1 MIYRFHGC
9 ELNTDRMLLTRE
21 GEIQHVE
28 PQVFEVLMHL
38 IAERDRVVSRHELLE
53 QVWGHEHVSE
63 STLSS
68 CIKMV
73 RKAVGDSG
81 RTQSVIRTVHGK
93 GYEFIAAI
101 ADPDQEETGT
111 IASPPAGSSPLD
123 SNLPAAMKTLI
134 GRQEIIQQIRVD
146 LHTSRLV
153 TLIGSG
159 GVGKTSLAYEIA
171 RRVGQLYVDGVVA
184 VQLVRINDPESMIG
198 ALATALR
205 VHTRQ
210 DDNLQHALIDFLQ
223 PRDMLLLLDNCEHL
237 VESVGEL
244 ASRIL
249 HSAVGVTLLTTS
261 REPLA
266 IPGEKLWPVEP
277 LDFSYEG
284 GELGSAEGMEAL
296 MQVPAIR
303 LFVERAQAVDPGFV
317 FDHSS
322 AEEICEICRRL
333 DGLPLAIELAASR
346 VRTIGVSQIAARID
360 QRFKLL
366 KGSRRGA
373 DARHQTL
380 RDTVRWSF
388 DLLDLKEQTLFSE
401 LSVFA
406 GWFDL
411 DAIEAIC
418 GEESDEELIDLISKL
433 VERSMVTVRQS
444 VRPLL
449 FYELLDTMR
458 AFGREQLTDKQ
469 TTDLADRHAS
479 YFARVAQQIQAKL
492 ATPEESNV
500 IRTTNATFADQRAAH
515 LHNIATGDI
524 EQAMTSVCAI
534 REYGMRSMRYE
545 VLSWA
550 DAALELDQ
558 AELHELYP
566 TVLGIQA
573 YAAWVRGDFEQ
584 ALSLANQVHDL
595 ETSRGLVPS
604 GLAER
609 VLANV
614 LYVLG
619 DTEAGF
625 EQTARQLELAEDSGD
640 LSRLTHACY
649 MHSIAQSSMGDPS
662 YALTLAKRAS
672 DYGKKSGCP
681 TDIASGYA
689 AMGFNLH
696 DDPDAALRAFSNA
709 DEIANQAGNRWMRT
723 FVRTEVCRLLLERGD
738 LDHARKSLSKVIDVW
753 FRAGEWAQQWLT
765 LTGCVVALYRLGHFE
780 LTAQSIGAIE
790 ARATLGALP
799 VTASLREDAF
809 DVVDALRKKQGEEQF
824 NQLKA
829 EGAEL
834 LVSEIVQRNR
844 SALLG

>member
-9 ELNTDRMLLTRE
+9 ELNTDRMRLKRE

-28 PQVFEVLMHL
+28 PQVFNVLVHL
-38 IAERDRVVSRHELLE
+38 ISQRDRVVSRHELLE
-53 QVWGHEHVSE
+53 HVWGHEHVSE

-93 GYEFIAAI
+93 GYEFVAAL
-101 ADPDQEETGT
+101 ADTSNGETGAVT
-111 IASPPAGSSPLD
+111 SVPVEKSSLG
-123 SNLPAAMKTLI
+123 SNLPVAMHTLI

-153 TLIGSG
+153 TLVGSG

-171 RRVGQLYVDGVVA
+171 RRVGEQYADGAVA

-198 ALATALR
+198 ALATTLR
-205 VHTRQ
+205 VHMRQ
-210 DDNLQHALIDFLQ
+210 DDNLESALIDFLQ
-223 PRDMLLLLDNCEHL
+223 PRQMLLLLDNCEHL
-237 VESVGEL
+237 VESVGEI
-244 ASRIL
+244 AGRIL
-249 HSAVGVTLLTTS
+249 HSASGVTLLTTS

-266 IPGEKLWPVEP
+266 ISGEKLWPIEP
-277 LDFSYEG
+277 LEFSHKDG
-284 GELGSAEGMEAL
+284 DLRSADSVEAL
-296 MQVPAIR
+296 IQVPAIQ

-317 FDHSS
+317 LDHSS
-322 AEEICEICRRL
+322 AEGVSEICRRL

-346 VRTIGVSQIAARID
+346 VRTIGVSQIAVRLD

-366 KGSRRGA
+366 KGSTRGA

-380 RDTVRWSF
+380 KDTVGWSF
-388 DLLDLKEQTLFSE
+388 DLLDTDEQALFSE

-411 DAIEAIC
+411 DAIEAVC
-418 GEESDEELIDLISKL
+418 SKESDEEVIDLISRL

-458 AFGREQLTDKQ
+458 VFGREQLSDQQSTN
-469 TTDLADRHAS
+469 LANRHAN
-479 YFARVAQQIQAKL
+479 YFTRLAQQVQARL
-492 ATPEESNV
+492 TTSAESDMMK
-500 IRTTNATFADQRAAH
+500 TTNAIFADLRAAH
-515 LHNIATGDI
+515 LHNVATKNI
-524 EQAMTSVCAI
+524 EQAMKSVSAI

-550 DAALELDQ
+550 DTALELDQ
-558 AELHELYP
+558 AEQHELFP
-566 TVLGIQA
+566 TALGIQA

-584 ALSLANQVHDL
+584 ALALANQVREL
-595 ETSRGLVPS
+595 ESSRGLVPS

-619 DTEAGF
+619 DTDSGF
-625 EQTARQLELAEDSGD
+625 AESTRQLELAEACGD
-640 LSRLTHACY
+640 LSQLTHACY
-649 MHSIAQSSMGDPS
+649 MHSIAQSSMGDAS
-662 YALTLAKRAS
+662 YALALAKRAC
-672 DYGKKSGCP
+672 DYGKRSGCP

-689 AMGFNLH
+689 AMGFNLSH
-696 DDPDAALRAFSNA
+696 DPDAALRAFSNA

-723 FVRTEVCRLLLERGD
+723 FVRTEICRLLLERDD
-738 LDHARKSLSKVIDVW
+738 LDQARKSLSKVIDVW

-765 LTGCVVALYRLGHFE
+765 LTGCVVALYRLDRFE

-790 ARATLGALP
+790 VRATLGALP
-799 VTASLREDAF
+799 VTASLREGAF
-809 DVVDALRKKQGEEQF
+809 EVVDALRNKLGEERF
-824 NQLKA
+824 DQLKI

-834 LVSEIVQRNR
+834 PVSEIVQRNR